1 MFDKAFLTGCD
12 SNTEWMLDWWF
23 KNYKKHNSKNIPVI
37 FANFGVS
44 KVLRENIDTHFDYV
58 IDMQPHETKNWFLK
72 PEAMI
77 RASKLANKIC
87 WIDTDCEIL
96 RPIGN
101 IFEYSVENKLSMT
114 EDLPWTK
121 RRGETWHNS
130 GVVLFEGTPRILKE
144 WRDQINVSPAV
155 GDQEVLHAMLR
166 DDPLKKRVY
175 IEDLPN
181 IYNWL
186 RIQLLDGQDSSKKK
200 IIHYVYNK
208 QVLQAMIE
216 WREQY
221 DIAVEEDR
229 LNPTVTNSLGEC
241 FLMIANHLAYSHNFI
256 RSA

>member
-44 KVLRENIDTHFDYV
+44 KVVRENIDTHFDYV

-101 IFEYSVENKLSMT
+101 IFEYSVENKLSMV

-200 IIHYVYNK
+200 IIHWTGFKGKDHIKRLIGN
-208 QVLQAMIE
+208 
-216 WREQY
+216 
-221 DIAVEEDR
+221 EDT
-229 LNPTVTNSLGEC
+229 PS
-241 FLMIANHLAYSHNFI
+241 M
-256 RSA
+256 